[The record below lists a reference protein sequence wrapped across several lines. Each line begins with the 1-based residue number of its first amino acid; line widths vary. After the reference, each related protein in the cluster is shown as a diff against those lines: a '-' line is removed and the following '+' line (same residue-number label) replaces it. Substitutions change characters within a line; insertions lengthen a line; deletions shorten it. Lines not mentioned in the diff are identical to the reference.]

1 MDMNGKKVLVVG
13 AGRSGIGALRL
24 LKFNNEPAVLLEQDK
39 NKTAEDVRLALPE
52 EIRDY
57 ADIIT
62 GDPDFGKEPEE
73 LFSYAVISPAVPAD
87 SELCKMLAARGV
99 EILSEIE
106 LAYRS
111 EKGRVIA
118 ITGTNGKTTTTSLV
132 GAIMS
137 ANQKGV
143 HIVGNIGNAYAGE
156 VTGSDKDS
164 VSVAEISSFQLECC
178 SRFHPCVSAILNI
191 TPDHLNRHYTMD
203 NYAAIKMRVAMNQTK
218 EDTCVLNYND
228 PRLRA
233 FGEEKCPA
241 KVVWFSSGEE
251 PENGFYVT
259 ENTVYRIADGERKE
273 LIRADEVQLVGLCN
287 MENIAAAYAVCEAMG
302 VPEEVILSGIR
313 DFAPVEH
320 RIEYSGTV
328 SGVRYY
334 NDSKATNPDAA
345 IWGIRAM
352 KWPTVLIAGG
362 YNKNNTYDEWI
373 EAFDGKVKAL
383 MLIGETAGAIAE
395 CAKAHSIENIH
406 FFETFDECLRACTQ
420 AAEEGDCVLL
430 SPACASWGMFPNYE
444 VRGRMFKEYVQS
456 LMKEGGEEKA
466 DA

>member
-1 MDMNGKKVLVVG
+1 MDMSEKKVLVVG

-24 LKFNNEPAVLLEQDK
+24 LKYKNEPAVLLEQDK
-39 NKTAEDVRLALPE
+39 NKTPEDVRLSLPE
-52 EIRDY
+52 DIRDY
-57 ADIIT
+57 AAVMT
-62 GDPDFGKEPEE
+62 GDADFGKEPDE

-87 SELCKMLAARGV
+87 SQLCLKLKERGV
-99 EILSEIE
+99 EVLSEIE

-132 GAIMS
+132 GAVMS
-137 ANQKGV
+137 AYQEGV

-156 VTGSDKDS
+156 VIRSDKDS

-178 SRFHPCVSAILNI
+178 SQFHPAVSAILNI

-203 NYAAIKMRVAMNQTK
+203 NYAAIKMRIAMNQTK
-218 EDTCVLNYND
+218 DDTCVLNYND
-228 PRLRA
+228 LRLRK
-233 FGEEKCPA
+233 FGEQECPA

-251 PENGFYVT
+251 PESGFYVT
-259 ENTVYRIADGERKE
+259 EDAVYRIADGERKE
-273 LIRADEVQLVGLCN
+273 IIRADEVQLVGLCN

-302 VPEEVILSGIR
+302 VPDEIMIR
-313 DFAPVEH
+313 EIRSFAPVEH

-328 SGVRYY
+328 CGVRYY

-395 CAKAHSIENIH
+395 CAKAHGIDNIH
-406 FFETFDECLRACTQ
+406 FYETFDECLKACTE
-420 AAEEGDCVLL
+420 AAVDGDCVLL

-456 LMKEGGEEKA
+456 LMKGDREEET